1 MFFLG
6 VFCRGKAYFFNRA
19 LMSFYSHSLEDML
32 QELDTACLG
41 LVVVGIVFGISVF
54 IQNSLFT
61 FLQEQ
66 LFVSFLDPVRI
77 PKQRAP
83 SHGEADE
90 RRHFQ

>member
-1 MFFLG
+1 MEQIMSMCIWRPLCFFLE
-6 VFCRGKAYFFNRA
+6 FCRGEAYFFNRA

-41 LVVVGIVFGISVF
+41 LVVVGIIFGISVF

-66 LFVSFLDPVRI
+66 L
-77 PKQRAP
+77 
-83 SHGEADE
+83 
-90 RRHFQ
+90 